1 MITRYLDE
9 LAIIKA
15 EQDEEAERIAL
26 QDMINEEEKINMK
39 KKIIKKPKKKA
50 SGNTKKSS
58 SNYKGAESR

>member
-1 MITRYLDE
+1 MSMITRYLDE

-26 QDMINEEEKINMK
+26 KYMINEKEKVK
-39 KKIIKKPKKKA
+39 KLKKVKK
-50 SGNTKKSS
+50 SGNTKKNS